1 MAEDAPPAAPAM
13 TPEEVQAET
22 ELRMRDIGQRFGAI
36 PEDHDELLRLL
47 EEAETWLSRVDQ
59 SPPEGMYNA
68 LRPTMA
74 VLITNELLEHPDPN
88 VKVALTS
95 CLTEVTRITAPEA
108 PYDDDVMKDV
118 FKRIVETFAEL
129 DDMNNPSFAR
139 RVSILDSVARVRCCV
154 LMLDLDLDHMILDM
168 FRHFFKTA
176 STKHSEQVTHC
187 MEIIMMFVIQESDD
201 VHAELASFLLQNLT
215 KEAQETL
222 PASFGLAERVL
233 GLCRDKLKPVFHEL
247 LKATLLDEYSNVV
260 TMLFQDASD
269 AGENNVD
276 ASGKDMAAEGK
287 LSEKSVSDESRQET
301 SKVDRNVNCL
311 GQEGTSPSSTPTTAI
326 SNGGAPIDNVKSP
339 DEPDSSKQKQELTS
353 GDEQTPDSSKQKQEL
368 TSGDEQTPNSSKQKP
383 ELTFLDKQTKSSE
396 QLVSCDVE
404 VQEPVTVGT
413 EKLSDINSKKDHK
426 LGSSTGSEMTEQPKV
441 VKDNES
447 LVASELSPETN
458 DGDKKQLTESG
469 NITADESSKP
479 IDTKPASVKP
489 KRGRPPAAKS
499 QEKKPVGKKQ
509 ASNLKSP
516 KLDPVTDSVGR
527 ATRQL
532 NNDVAKSSSTKAVD
546 GESGKKQHKTSMK
559 FQKED
564 AASDKDTDDDI
575 SLKEMVSPT
584 RIDKSKGQ
592 QEDRGTSSKR
602 KRLLEAQDTPV
613 SKKNKMLDKNL
624 IGSRIKVW
632 WPDDKM
638 FYAGV
643 VESFD
648 ASSKKHKVSYDDGDV
663 EVLALKKERWEFI
676 AEEQDADPDVAS
688 NMPRGRK
695 AKGSSVQQME
705 GKTGTPQSDV
715 KNSPKKRGR
724 PKGVRSSNNM
734 PNADSSVTPARLKG
748 KSVEKDTEET
758 PKTGSNSKKEGAK
771 PSRSTGKAKDSVVK
785 ASSKDEADSTDNSKD
800 AAASEDKDSKD
811 EVKSSEAIDGS
822 KTNDLSTK
830 RKPDENEGESSEE
843 EKAST
848 KTTTRKK
855 RRRKSRN

>member
-1 MAEDAPPAAPAM
+1 MAEDAPPAAPVM
-13 TPEEVQAET
+13 TPEEVQAKA

-47 EEAETWLSRVDQ
+47 EEAVFCLSRVDQ
-59 SPPEGMYNA
+59 SPPESMYNA

-88 VKVALTS
+88 VKVVLTS
-95 CLTEVTRITAPEA
+95 CLTEVTRITALEGA
-108 PYDDDVMKDV
+108 PYDDDVMKHV
-118 FKRIVETFAEL
+118 FKRIVETFGDL
-129 DDMNNPSFAR
+129 DDMNSPSFSR

-176 STKHSEQVTHC
+176 STRHSEQVIHC

-201 VHAELASFLLQNLT
+201 VHAELASCLLQNLK

-233 GLCRDKLKPVFHEL
+233 GLCRDKLKPVLHEL
-247 LKATLLDEYSNVV
+247 LKGTPLDEYSNVV

-287 LSEKSVSDESRQET
+287 LSEKSVPDESPQET
-301 SKVDRNVNCL
+301 SKVDQNVNCL

-326 SNGGAPIDNVKSP
+326 SNGAAPVDNVKSP
-339 DEPDSSKQKQELTS
+339 DGPDSLKQKQELTS

-368 TSGDEQTPNSSKQKP
+368 TSGDEQTPDSSKQKP
-383 ELTFLDKQTKSSE
+383 ELTSLDKQAKSSE
-396 QLVSCDVE
+396 QLISCDKE
-404 VQEPVTVGT
+404 VREPVIVKT
-413 EKLSDINSKKDHK
+413 EKLSDVNSKKDHK
-426 LGSSTGSEMTEQPKV
+426 LGSSIGSEMSEQSKV

-458 DGDKKQLTESG
+458 DGDKKQLSETG
-469 NITADESSKP
+469 NITAEESSKP
-479 IDTKPASVKP
+479 TDTKPAVAKP

-499 QEKKPVGKKQ
+499 QEKKPVGKKH
-509 ASNLKSP
+509 ASSDLKSAQ
-516 KLDPVTDSVGR
+516 LDPVTDSGGR

-532 NNDVAKSSSTKAVD
+532 NKDVAKSSSTKAAE
-546 GESGKKQHKTSMK
+546 GESGKKQHKTMSMK
-559 FQKED
+559 LQKED
-564 AASDKDTDDDI
+564 AVSNKDTDEDI

-592 QEDRGTSSKR
+592 QEDSGASSKR
-602 KRLLEAQDTPV
+602 KRLQEAQETPL
-613 SKKNKMLDKNL
+613 SKKNKMLDENL

-643 VESFD
+643 VESFE

-663 EVLALKKERWEFI
+663 EVLVLKKERWEFI
-676 AEEQDADPDVAS
+676 AEEQDTDPSAS
-688 NMPRGRK
+688 FNMRRGRK
-695 AKGSSVQQME
+695 AKGSSGQQMKE
-705 GKTGTPQSDV
+705 GKTGTPQSGSDV
-715 KNSPKKRGR
+715 KNPPKKRGR
-724 PKGVRSSNNM
+724 QKGVRSSNNM
-734 PNADSSVTPARLKG
+734 PNAGSSVTPARLKG
-748 KSVEKDTEET
+748 KSAEKDTQGT
-758 PKTGSNSKKEGAK
+758 PKIGSNSKKKGAK
-771 PSRSTGKAKDSVVK
+771 PSRSTGKAKDAVVK
-785 ASSKDEADSTDNSKD
+785 ASSKDEPDSTDNSKD
-800 AAASEDKDSKD
+800 DAGSEDKNSKN

-822 KTNDLSTK
+822 KTN
-830 RKPDENEGESSEE
+830 
-843 EKAST
+843 
-848 KTTTRKK
+848 
-855 RRRKSRN
+855 

>member
-1 MAEDAPPAAPAM
+1 
-13 TPEEVQAET
+13 
-22 ELRMRDIGQRFGAI
+22 
-36 PEDHDELLRLL
+36 
-47 EEAETWLSRVDQ
+47 
-59 SPPEGMYNA
+59 
-68 LRPTMA
+68 
-74 VLITNELLEHPDPN
+74 
-88 VKVALTS
+88 
-95 CLTEVTRITAPEA
+95 
-108 PYDDDVMKDV
+108 
-118 FKRIVETFAEL
+118 
-129 DDMNNPSFAR
+129 
-139 RVSILDSVARVRCCV
+139 
-154 LMLDLDLDHMILDM
+154 
-168 FRHFFKTA
+168 
-176 STKHSEQVTHC
+176 
-187 MEIIMMFVIQESDD
+187 MFVIQESDD

-339 DEPDSSKQKQELTS
+339 DEPD
-353 GDEQTPDSSKQKQEL
+353 
-368 TSGDEQTPNSSKQKP
+368 SSKQKP

-676 AEEQDADPDVAS
+676 AEEQGADPDVAS

-822 KTNDLSTK
+822 KTNGLSTK